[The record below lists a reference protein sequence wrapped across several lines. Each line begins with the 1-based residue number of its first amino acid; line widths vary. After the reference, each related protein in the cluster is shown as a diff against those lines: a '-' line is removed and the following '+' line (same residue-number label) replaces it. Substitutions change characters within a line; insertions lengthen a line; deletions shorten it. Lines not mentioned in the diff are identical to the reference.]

1 MWLYLTYLRLSC
13 DHSVSFVQR
22 FGVQSLLDFF
32 IINISYFS
40 ISKYLNK
47 IHLQDTGQ
55 DIWHLNNWFS
65 FFNLMSNRSYLPQ
78 LSQMKM
84 ILTFDYRLQRC
95 TPCWGKLHGQDN
107 FWCEVSLD
115 TCLLTAV
122 ARSMVVAQL
131 SVQCPCAQYSTV
143 QYSAHCGTAPG
154 TATCAAL
161 YHETTKHSHTGIYN
175 IYNTHNIFNIYNIYS
190 IYELDVYSNYKIPK
204 YLQ

>member
-47 IHLQDTGQ
+47 IHLQDAGQ

-115 TCLLTAV
+115 ICLLTAV

-143 QYSAHCGTAPG
+143 QYSTVPIVGQPPAPPPVLHC
-154 TATCAAL
+154 
-161 YHETTKHSHTGIYN
+161 TTRQP
-175 IYNTHNIFNIYNIYS
+175 NTRTPASTISTIPTISS
-190 IYELDVYSNYKIPK
+190 ISTISTVSMN
-204 YLQ
+204 

>member
-22 FGVQSLLDFF
+22 FGLQSLLDFF

-115 TCLLTAV
+115 ICLLTAV

-143 QYSAHCGTAPG
+143 QYSTVPIAGQPPAPPPVLHC
-154 TATCAAL
+154 
-161 YHETTKHSHTGIYN
+161 TTRQP
-175 IYNTHNIFNIYNIYS
+175 NTRTPASTISTIPTISS
-190 IYELDVYSNYKIPK
+190 ISTISTVSMN
-204 YLQ
+204 

>member
-115 TCLLTAV
+115 ICLLTAV

-143 QYSAHCGTAPG
+143 QCPLRDSPRHRHLCCTVPRDNQTLAHRH
-154 TATCAAL
+154 L
-161 YHETTKHSHTGIYN
+161 Q
-175 IYNTHNIFNIYNIYS
+175 
-190 IYELDVYSNYKIPK
+190 
-204 YLQ
+204 YLQYPQYLQYLQYQQYLWIRCLFKL